1 MQTHNFT
8 PRHARG
14 MGGGWSVFRGR
25 NVLTLRPAPCGINY
39 KVTPMK
45 HDQFYS
51 GQTQVFWVCEALLDG
66 RTISQE
72 TEIREVRGWRLG
84 AIIHRLKADYAWPIC
99 AAYRHPDNVAF
110 YFCHRTQTAQR
121 FASLHLQRHWA
132 KWRCAYE
139 PFTHYATDAPLW
151 HLRIPSPHV

>member
-1 MQTHNFT
+1 MTD
-8 PRHARG
+8 
-14 MGGGWSVFRGR
+14 
-25 NVLTLRPAPCGINY
+25 
-39 KVTPMK
+39 
-45 HDQFYS
+45 DQFYS

-110 YFCHRTQTAQR
+110 YSLSPDTDRATLRFPASATA
-121 FASLHLQRHWA
+121 LG
-132 KWRCAYE
+132 KVE
-139 PFTHYATDAPLW
+139 
-151 HLRIPSPHV
+151 VGV